1 MNSVVFRGQLF
12 RGSGKTSI
20 NQFDKVLRSV
30 RDWHDGEVIL
40 STWDDQPMDFDQKM
54 VDVVITTKDVGQDE
68 LRCYP
73 FKRNCKRQTTLAN
86 LGAEAATGDKI
97 LLTRTDMIH
106 KENIFNQVIPNKLTI
121 PVLLSMD
128 PDYRGPFKNRKHEN
142 IKNPYF
148 YISEAC
154 TRLFHPSDLFQCGF
168 ALDVKRWASKEVAA
182 SVLKNMQ
189 SFCCIEQLW
198 CISYLNIF
206 KGYEID
212 FFDLESHHDQRWSA
226 LVDNFEIKDL
236 IQLKAGITQEKY
248 NCPRFQRAA
257 RLLTNKTFT
266 SKKGGTNA

>member
-12 RGSGKTSI
+12 RDSGKTSI

-106 KENIFNQVIPNKLTI
+106 KKNIFNQVIPNKLTI